1 MSFLTVFCLA
11 VALSMDAF
19 AVAVASACALVEVR
33 SAHYARLSASFGFF
47 QFLMPVIGWLL
58 GATVRS
64 YVEAWDHWIAFGLLA
79 WVGGSM
85 LWQAWKEYRGL
96 SDGEGRADPTN
107 LRSLILLGIAT
118 SIDALAVGISFA
130 LLEAPILWP
139 SILIG
144 IVCAAITALGVFL
157 GKKLSGMS
165 ALEAYAGVIGGLTLL
180 GIAVN
185 TLREHHVFG

>member
-1 MSFLTVFCLA
+1 MSFFTVFCLA
-11 VALSMDAF
+11 VALSMDAC
-19 AVAVASACALVEVR
+19 AVAVASACALGEVR
-33 SAHYARLSASFGFF
+33 CVHYVRLSASFGFF

-64 YVEAWDHWIAFGLLA
+64 YVESWDHWIAFGLLA
-79 WVGGSM
+79 WVGGNM
-85 LWQAWKEYRGL
+85 LWQACKDFLGL
-96 SDGEGRADPTN
+96 ADGERRADPTS
-107 LRSLILLGIAT
+107 LRNLILLGIAT

-144 IVCAAITALGVFL
+144 IICAAITAFGVFL
-157 GKKLSGMS
+157 GKKLSSMR
-165 ALEAYAGVIGGLTLL
+165 ALEAYASVIGGLTLL

-185 TLREHHVFG
+185 ILREHQVFG